1 MLDTASVS
9 EYKRFVETNVAEILG
24 ALGDPSRRAIV
35 EVLVAGELSVG
46 ELADRMPISRPAV
59 SQHLKVLK
67 QVGLV
72 VDRAVGTQRKYAV
85 DPAAL
90 ALARAYLTDFWQQAM
105 KSFGRAAARK
115 STKED
120 QT

>member
-1 MLDTASVS
+1 M
-9 EYKRFVETNVAEILG
+9 ETNVAEILG

-35 EVLVAGELSVG
+35 EVLVTGELSVG

-72 VDRAVGTQRKYAV
+72 VDRAVGTQRMYAV

-90 ALARAYLTDFWQQAM
+90 ALARAYLNDFWEQAL
-105 KSFGRAAARK
+105 KSFRRTARAQ
-115 STKED
+115 STEED
-120 QT
+120 ET

>member
-1 MLDTASVS
+1 
-9 EYKRFVETNVAEILG
+9 VETNVAEILG

-35 EVLVAGELSVG
+35 EVLVTGELSVQ

-105 KSFGRAAARK
+105 KSFGRAARTRK
-115 STKED
+115 STRED
-120 QT
+120 M